1 MSAGEF
7 NVQRGKK
14 ISVDMGKVR
23 GAEKAGG
30 EIMRRY
36 KIQWNGRQIISRGCS
51 GMDAFERFA
60 ARPVFGR
67 GEILHPAEYRL
78 EQIDAD
84 TRGEKWVSYRV
95 RDAHLVICELV

>member
-1 MSAGEF
+1 MTL
-7 NVQRGKK
+7 
-14 ISVDMGKVR
+14 
-23 GAEKAGG
+23 AGG
-30 EIMRRY
+30 KNAERGREMSMRRY

-67 GEILHPAEYRL
+67 GEILHPAEYQL

-95 RDAHLVICELV
+95 RDAYRVICELV

>member
-1 MSAGEF
+1 MTEREYD
-7 NVQRGKK
+7 N
-14 ISVDMGKVR
+14 
-23 GAEKAGG
+23 G

-95 RDAHLVICELV
+95 RDAYRVICELV